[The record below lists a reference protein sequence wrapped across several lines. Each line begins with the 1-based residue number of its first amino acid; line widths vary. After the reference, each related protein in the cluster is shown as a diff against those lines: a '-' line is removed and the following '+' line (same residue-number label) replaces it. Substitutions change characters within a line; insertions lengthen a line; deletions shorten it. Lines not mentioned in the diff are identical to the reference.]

1 MIIVKNFINKK
12 LCQFLI
18 KWHEE
23 YWPQLD
29 GNLTENHFN
38 QNVINIHN
46 IDKNEFKFIGARLNA
61 EIQKISKYHY
71 ANYFQL
77 TKWNTGCAAEAHKDI
92 QNHIWS
98 SILYLNDDYDG
109 GETYYEDGS
118 FFKPK
123 QGRII
128 FFDGQYYKHGVKEVL
143 RNPRY
148 TLATWYKKI
157 ENNN

>member
-46 IDKNEFKFIGARLNA
+46 IDKNEFKYIGAKLNY
-61 EIQKISKYHY
+61 EIQKINNKHY
-71 ANYFQL
+71 VNYFQL
-77 TKWNTGCAAEAHKDI
+77 TKWNTNCYALPHKDTG
-92 QNHIWS
+92 NNIWS
-98 SILYLNDDYDG
+98 SILYLNDNFIG
-109 GETYYEDGS
+109 GETIVNKKIV
-118 FFKPK
+118 KPETGK
-123 QGRII
+123 LII
-128 FFDGQYYKHGVKEVL
+128 FKGAKLSHSVNKITKGV
-143 RNPRY
+143 RY
-148 TLATWYKKI
+148 TIPCWYNLYK
-157 ENNN
+157 

>member
-77 TKWNTGCAAEAHKDI
+77 TKWNTGCFAQAHKDI

-98 SILYLNDDYDG
+98 
-109 GETYYEDGS
+109 
-118 FFKPK
+118 
-123 QGRII
+123 
-128 FFDGQYYKHGVKEVL
+128 
-143 RNPRY
+143 
-148 TLATWYKKI
+148 
-157 ENNN
+157 

>member
-46 IDKNEFKFIGARLNA
+46 IDKNEFKYIGAKLNY

-77 TKWNTGCAAEAHKDI
+77 TKWNTGCFAQAHKDI

-98 SILYLNDDYDG
+98 SILYLNDNFTG
-109 GETYYEDGS
+109 GETIVGDEIV
-118 FFKPK
+118 KPETGK
-123 QGRII
+123 LII
-128 FFDGQYYKHGVKEVL
+128 FEGAKLSHSVNKITKGV
-143 RNPRY
+143 RY
-148 TLATWYKKI
+148 TIPCWYNLYK
-157 ENNN
+157 

>member
-46 IDKNEFKFIGARLNA
+46 IDKNEFKYIGAKLNY

-77 TKWNTGCAAEAHKDI
+77 TKWNTGCFAQAHKDI

-98 SILYLNDDYDG
+98 SILYLNNNFTG
-109 GETYYEDGS
+109 GETIVCDEIV
-118 FFKPK
+118 KPETGK
-123 QGRII
+123 LII
-128 FFDGQYYKHGVKEVL
+128 FEGAKLSHSVNKITKGV
-143 RNPRY
+143 RY
-148 TLATWYKKI
+148 TIPCWYNLYK
-157 ENNN
+157 